1 MFTTLAVL
9 ALAQQPLPGQ
19 PPARPLGNAPV
30 ATEQTFR
37 VKSVLGAAVR
47 LQGDASAGIVEDLVF
62 DQDGQIEYAIVADQG
77 KLVTVPWAALQWA
90 AQQAP
95 AAGAVPAA
103 QPVPMTATIAIPVTQ
118 YRTIPTFTTTTYPSF
133 YTPAYRTQ
141 VYQYYGLTPRERRV
155 IERRVR

>member
-9 ALAQQPLPGQ
+9 ALAQQPVPTQ
-19 PPARPLGNAPV
+19 PRTQPLGMPPV
-30 ATEQTFR
+30 AEQTFR

-90 AQQAP
+90 NQP
-95 AAGAVPAA
+95 VGAAPAA
-103 QPVPMTATIAIPVTQ
+103 QPVPMMATIAIPVTQ
-118 YRTIPTFTTTTYPSF
+118 YRTIPTYTGTTYPSF
-133 YTPAYRTQ
+133 YTPTYRTE
-141 VYQYYGLTPRERRV
+141 VYKYYGLTPRERRMV
-155 IERRVR
+155 ERRVR